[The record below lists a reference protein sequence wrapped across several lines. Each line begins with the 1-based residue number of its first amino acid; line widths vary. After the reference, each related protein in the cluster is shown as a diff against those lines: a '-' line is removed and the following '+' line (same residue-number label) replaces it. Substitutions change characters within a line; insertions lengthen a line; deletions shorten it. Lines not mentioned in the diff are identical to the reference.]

1 MLTLLPE
8 TAPFSVDQ
16 RAWLNGFFAGLL
28 GLEQAGASPALPGA
42 AVAEEEIDQPW
53 HDPALSL
60 DERMQLAE
68 GKPAKWQMMAAM
80 GQLDCGQ
87 CGYQCQSYAAELAG
101 GAEKDATRCVPG
113 GKPTTKM
120 LKLLLEKSPPP
131 ATQTQA
137 SAGAAG
143 QNASESRTSA
153 VVLPPDASLPTRD
166 RPANG
171 RLMSVAELNIGVSDK
186 PVNHIAISLQGTGIT
201 YQPGDSLGV
210 WPTNNPDEVEL
221 ILSILKTRGSKSVN
235 INGAVM
241 TAREALTRRVN
252 LREPA
257 GALFTLMAE
266 HAQLEFE
273 STRLAKLA
281 EDDDRV
287 PEYGIH
293 DVFDVLVKFRSAR
306 PPIGPFVN
314 ALTPLQPRLYS
325 IASSLA
331 AHPDEVH
338 LTVGVVRYDLNGRGY
353 HGVASNFFAEHLQA
367 GRRVPV
373 YIQPSHGFK
382 LPVDPARPVIMVG
395 PGTGI
400 APFRAFVEERI
411 ATKAPGRNWLFFG
424 AQHAASDFLY
434 REELLQYY
442 ADGHLAKLTTAFSR
456 DQSQKIYV
464 QHRMLEH
471 AAEIWSWLAEGAYF
485 YVCGDATRMAADV
498 DAALKEIA
506 MEQGGMDAAAAT
518 AFVKQLA
525 KDGRYC
531 RDVY

>member
-1 MLTLLPE
+1 MLSLLPE

-28 GLEQAGASPALPGA
+28 GLEQSSAAPALPETA
-42 AVAEEEIDQPW
+42 AEEDIDQPW
-53 HDPALSL
+53 HDPAMSL
-60 DERMQLAE
+60 EERMKLAE
-68 GKPAKWQMMAAM
+68 GKPVKWQMMAAM
-80 GQLDCGQ
+80 AQLDCGQ
-87 CGYQCQSYAAELAG
+87 CGYLCQTYAAELAS
-101 GAEKDATRCVPG
+101 GAEKNAARCVPG

-131 ATQTQA
+131 ASQTPA
-137 SAGAAG
+137 SAGIAG
-143 QNASESRTSA
+143 QNAMETGYSAGVSSENTSNPSR
-153 VVLPPDASLPTRD
+153 DH
-166 RPANG
+166 PAAAK
-171 RLMSVAELNIGVSDK
+171 LLSVAPLHTGESDK
-186 PVNHIAISLQGTGIT
+186 PVNHIALSLENTGIT
-201 YQPGDSLGV
+201 YRPGDSLGV

-235 INGAVM
+235 LNGVVM
-241 TAREALTRRVN
+241 NARDALTRRVN

-257 GALFTLMAE
+257 APLFTLMAE

-273 STRLAKLA
+273 ATRLAKLA

-287 PEYGIH
+287 AEYGIH
-293 DVFDVLVKFRSAR
+293 DVFDVLVKFRSSR
-306 PPIGPFVN
+306 PPIGPFLN

-331 AHPDEVH
+331 AHPGEVH
-338 LTVGVVRYDLNGRGY
+338 LTVGLVRYDLNGRGY

-373 YIQPSHGFK
+373 YIQPSHGFQ
-382 LPVDPARPVIMVG
+382 LPADAAKPVIMVG

-400 APFRAFVEERI
+400 APFRAFLEER
-411 ATKAPGRNWLFFG
+411 AAVAAGGKNWLFFG
-424 AQHAASDFLY
+424 AQHEASDFLY
-434 REELLQYY
+434 REELENFRSNGALS
-442 ADGHLAKLTTAFSR
+442 KLTIAFSR

-485 YVCGDATRMAADV
+485 YVCGDAKRMAADV

-506 MEQGGMDAAAAT
+506 VEQGGMDAAAAI
-518 AFVKQLA
+518 AFVRQLA
-525 KDGRYC
+525 KEGRYC